1 MRSVT
6 FQSVLNGAAAKLGMD
21 PLRDLNPARAA
32 SLTEYVNERVKEA
45 WKFEFW
51 PEWTVTEQRYYRD
64 VYDAAK
70 AVVSADERVFLA
82 DGCYYQALRLQTPA
96 AQPPAILTGATYVEN
111 SAFWARSQA
120 SYAGP
125 DWATGLNLAVGDKVR
140 NPADARFYQCI
151 VAHTTGA
158 VFDGTK
164 FGVLTPFDRYVAY
177 EQTGQTK
184 MDEVKAVTRR
194 DPRVWPGRPCGVA
207 FAPSADGIQILDHS
221 APGVVWVTFRLRP
234 PQFTSVLYS
243 AAGNVAL
250 NDLRYWPSG
259 SGGTG
264 EVYQALQAQ
273 TPAALNPATAA
284 YWSKVSFPDILA
296 NFVKRAVFADALS
309 DQKQQDRKTNEL
321 ETAYDELAEASDRA
335 LSAQG
340 QFERAA
346 VQTYG
351 G

>member
-1 MRSVT
+1 M
-6 FQSVLNGAAAKLGMD
+6 LNGAAAKLGMD

-32 SLTEYVNERVKEA
+32 SLTEYINERVKEA

-51 PEWTVTEQRYYRD
+51 PEWTVTEQRYYREI
-64 VYDAAK
+64 YDATK
-70 AVVSADERVFLA
+70 AVVATNERVFLA
-82 DGCYYQALRLQTPA
+82 DGCYYQALQLQTPA
-96 AQPPAILTGATYVEN
+96 AQVPATSAGGAYVEN
-111 SAFWARSQA
+111 SAWWARSQA

-125 DWATGLNLAVGDKVR
+125 DWSTGLNLVVGDKVR
-140 NPADARFYQCI
+140 NPSDARFYQCI
-151 VAHTTGA
+151 VPHTTGA
-158 VFDGTK
+158 NFDGTK
-164 FGVLTPFDRYVAY
+164 FGVLTPFDRYIAY

-184 MDEVKAVTRR
+184 MDEVQAVNRR
-194 DPRVWPGRPCGVA
+194 DPRVWPGREFPVP
-207 FAPSADGIQILDHS
+207 FAPSADGIQIRDHT
-221 APGVVWVTFRLRP
+221 APGVVWVTFRLRA

-243 AAGNVAL
+243 AVGNVAV
-250 NDLRYWPSG
+250 NDLRYWPAA

-264 EVYQALQAQ
+264 EVYSAVQAQ
-273 TPAALNPATAA
+273 TPAAQNPANAVF
-284 YWSKVSFPDILA
+284 WSRVSFPDILA

-340 QFERAA
+340 VFARAA

-351 G
+351 A